1 MIALIPAPLHRA
13 LLRLA
18 HAARLAFWR
27 RTGATVLG
35 CNVLACDPQGHVL
48 LVRHSYHDSDRWTL
62 PGGGLKR
69 GEDPVAAG
77 ARELEEET
85 GCVLTGGV
93 RIGTDTRPR
102 GGWTNVVEL
111 IAGTTAS
118 VPRPDGREIIEAR
131 FFALDALPAL
141 MVRGTA
147 ERIAMLRERQRG
159 QTAAQ

>member
-1 MIALIPAPLHRA
+1 MFALIPAPLHRA

-27 RTGATVLG
+27 RTGATVRG
-35 CNVLACDPQGHVL
+35 CNVLACDPQGRVL
-48 LVRHSYHDSDRWTL
+48 LVRHSYHDSEKWTL
-62 PGGGLKR
+62 PGGGLRR

-85 GCVLTGGV
+85 GCVLTSGEH
-93 RIGTDTRPR
+93 IGTDTRPR

-131 FFALDALPAL
+131 FFAPGALPTL
-141 MVRGTA
+141 MVRNTA
-147 ERIAMLRERQRG
+147 ERIALLREWQRG
-159 QTAAQ
+159 QSAEE